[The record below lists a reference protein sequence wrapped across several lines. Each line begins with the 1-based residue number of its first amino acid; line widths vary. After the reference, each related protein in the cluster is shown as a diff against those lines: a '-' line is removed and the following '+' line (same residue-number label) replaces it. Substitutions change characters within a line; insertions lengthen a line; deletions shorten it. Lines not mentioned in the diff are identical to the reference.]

1 MKIKLKAPPRLSAID
16 KKTCKEHSVCRYECG
31 HLDKN
36 KDGVRYVLE
45 GAHNG
50 YPAVR
55 EPHEV
60 EVYIDL
66 DSDVLSE
73 IFIMVWD
80 AFKEFLKRAKGI
92 NK

>member
-1 MKIKLKAPPRLSAID
+1 MKLKLTDPPRLSAID
-16 KKTCKEHSVCRYECG
+16 KKTGKEFPICEYKCG

-45 GAHNG
+45 GCHNG

-66 DSDVLSE
+66 DSDVLSDV
-73 IFIMVWD
+73 FILMYY
-80 AFKEFLKRAKGI
+80 AFKEFLKRGK
-92 NK
+92 

>member
-1 MKIKLKAPPRLSAID
+1 MKLKLTDPPRLSAID
-16 KKTCKEHSVCRYECG
+16 KKTGKEFPICEYKCG

-45 GAHNG
+45 GCHNG

-60 EVYIDL
+60 EVYIEIPDKVIKQQMFSGGHDVNDL
-66 DSDVLSE
+66 YED
-73 IFIMVWD
+73 
-80 AFKEFLKRAKGI
+80 KQ
-92 NK
+92 